1 MKKTNDYFRY
11 EITNGAYDGIWGA
24 DTIAECR
31 ETIAKYEEEDR
42 KIGGRDE
49 YHVFR
54 LNKTTGERLT
64 KVF

>member
-1 MKKTNDYFRY
+1 MKKYHYTRY
-11 EITNGAYDGIWGA
+11 AITNGAYDVIWGA

-31 ETIAKYEEEDR
+31 ELITKYEETDR
-42 KIGGRDE
+42 KIGGHDE

-54 LNKTTGERLT
+54 LNRTTGERLT